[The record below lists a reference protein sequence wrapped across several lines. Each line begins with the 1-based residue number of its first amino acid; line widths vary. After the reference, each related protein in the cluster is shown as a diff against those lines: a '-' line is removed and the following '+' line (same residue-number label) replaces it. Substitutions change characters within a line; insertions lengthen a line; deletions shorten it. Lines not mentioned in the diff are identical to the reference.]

1 MIEWGT
7 GTLKNRFINQ
17 TVPPD
22 PLAATKSNGY
32 HGYVGVRYVWVTP
45 HIVTIKMIT
54 TQSPHIDRLMFECG
68 EVLI

>member
-32 HGYVGVRYVWVTP
+32 NGYVGVRYVWVTP
-45 HIVTIKMIT
+45 HTVTI
-54 TQSPHIDRLMFECG
+54 
-68 EVLI
+68 